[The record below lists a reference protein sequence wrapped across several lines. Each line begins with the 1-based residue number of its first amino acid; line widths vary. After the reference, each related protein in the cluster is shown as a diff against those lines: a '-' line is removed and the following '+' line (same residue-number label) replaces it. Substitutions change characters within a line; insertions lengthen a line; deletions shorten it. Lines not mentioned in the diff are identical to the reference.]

1 MNSRSRQN
9 QRDRQG
15 GRAGVAGPGIGTG
28 APAPLG
34 LADLGELRA
43 RLKAEATR
51 QAEAARAEAARQ
63 EAARRE
69 ADLFRRSIGEVT
81 PLPDHGRVQQP
92 RPDPEPIA
100 QQFLNDEREALAA
113 SLSDEIDVERLLEH
127 DEALSFR
134 RPGIAQETLA
144 RLRRGQWVA
153 QARLDLHG
161 LRREEARDAVARFLP
176 QAVRDGLR
184 CVRII
189 HGKGLGSIN
198 RKPVLKDKV
207 LRWLVQRDEV
217 IAFCQAPPHAGG
229 AGALLVL
236 LRPPPHHGAL
246 PPPVSRRP

>member
-1 MNSRSRQN
+1 MNSRSHIDGRRRQATS
-9 QRDRQG
+9 DG
-15 GRAGVAGPGIGTG
+15 GHKDAG
-28 APAPLG
+28 APATPPAPERLG
-34 LADLGELRA
+34 LADLGRLRS
-43 RLKAEATR
+43 RLKAEA
-51 QAEAARAEAARQ
+51 AEREEAERLEKARL

-69 ADLFRRSIGEVT
+69 ADLFRRAVGEVR
-81 PLPDHGRVQQP
+81 PLVDPGRVEPP
-92 RPDPEPIA
+92 RPEVAPVA
-100 QQFLNDEREALAA
+100 RQFINDEREALAA

-134 RPGIAQETLA
+134 RPGIAQDTLA

-161 LRREEARDAVARFLP
+161 MRREEARDAVAHFLP

-207 LRWLVQRDEV
+207 LRWLVQREEV

-236 LRPPPHHGAL
+236 LRPPLHATPTC
-246 PPPVSRRP
+246 RRP